1 MRTVRHHLLAAAG
14 LTLAT
19 LALTACNDGTGT
31 TDEGAAKPTASTT
44 ASTTDK
50 PSTEKPATEN
60 PAATPASDTTKSPS
74 QKPSAQKPSTAAPSA
89 DDDDPA
95 AYAFCNGS
103 NTTVTAQPV
112 SRPLNHMLLT
122 VKNTGSKPCNLTYYP
137 VLRFDEMQWAP
148 RPIEASHP
156 QAVVTLNP
164 GESGYAG
171 VLLSAADGSGDGGT
185 TGKKLTVM
193 FQAGT
198 PNSDGGASAT
208 PTLPAKGVYYD
219 STLAPTYWQTTADD
233 ALSY

>member
-31 TDEGAAKPTASTT
+31 TDEGAAKPTASAT

-74 QKPSAQKPSTAAPSA
+74 QKPSAQKPSTADPSA
-89 DDDDPA
+89 DDDPA

>member
-31 TDEGAAKPTASTT
+31 TDEGAAKPTASAT

-50 PSTEKPATEN
+50 PATEK

-74 QKPSAQKPSTAAPSA
+74 QKPSTAAPSPKE
-89 DDDDPA
+89 DDNPA

-103 NTTVTAQPV
+103 NTKTTAQPV

-137 VLRFDEMQWAP
+137 VLRFDGMQWAP

-171 VLLSAADGSGDGGT
+171 VLLSAADGSGAGGT

-198 PNSDGGASAT
+198 PNSDGGASAI

-219 STLAPTYWQTTADD
+219 STLTPTYWQMSADD

>member
-19 LALTACNDGTGT
+19 LALTACNDGTGA
-31 TDEGAAKPTASTT
+31 TDEGAAKPTASE
-44 ASTTDK
+44 SV
-50 PSTEKPATEN
+50 SAT
-60 PAATPASDTTKSPS
+60 PTATPASNTTKSPS
-74 QKPSAQKPSTAAPSA
+74 QSPTKSPTRKPSPTAPAA
-89 DDDDPA
+89 DKDDPA
-95 AYAFCNGS
+95 AYAFCNGA

-137 VLRFDEMQWAP
+137 VLRFDGMQWAP
-148 RPIEASHP
+148 RPVEASHP

-185 TGKKLTVM
+185 TGKRLTVM

-198 PNSDGGASAT
+198 PNSDGGASAI
-208 PTLPAKGVYYD
+208 PALPAKGVYYD
-219 STLAPTYWQTTADD
+219 STLTPTYWQTTADD

>member
-1 MRTVRHHLLAAAG
+1 MRTARHRLLAAAG

-31 TDEGAAKPTASTT
+31 TDEGAAKPTASAT
-44 ASTTDK
+44 ASTTAK
-50 PSTEKPATEN
+50 PSTEKPAAEKPT
-60 PAATPASDTTKSPS
+60 ATPASDTTKSPT
-74 QKPSAQKPSTAAPSA
+74 QKPSTAPAG
-89 DDDDPA
+89 DDSDPV

-103 NTTVTAQPV
+103 NTRTTAQPV

-137 VLRFDEMQWAP
+137 VLRFDGMQWAP
-148 RPIEASHP
+148 RPVEASHP

-198 PNSDGGASAT
+198 PNSDGGASAI

-219 STLAPTYWQTTADD
+219 STLTPTYWQMTADD

>member
-31 TDEGAAKPTASTT
+31 TDEGAAKPTASAT

-50 PSTEKPATEN
+50 PAAEKPTTEK
-60 PAATPASDTTKSPS
+60 PAATPASNNTT
-74 QKPSAQKPSTAAPSA
+74 KPSTAAPSA
-89 DDDDPA
+89 KDSAKDSAKEDNPA

-103 NTTVTAQPV
+103 NTTTTAQPV

-137 VLRFDEMQWAP
+137 VLRFDGMQWAP

-198 PNSDGGASAT
+198 PNSDGGASAI
-208 PTLPAKGVYYD
+208 PALPAKGVYYD

>member
-31 TDEGAAKPTASTT
+31 TDEGAAKPTASAT

-50 PSTEKPATEN
+50 PATQKPT
-60 PAATPASDTTKSPS
+60 ATPASNTTKSPS
-74 QKPSAQKPSTAAPSA
+74 QKPTPAAPTE
-89 DDDDPA
+89 DDNPA
-95 AYAFCNGS
+95 AYAFCNGA
-103 NTTVTAQPV
+103 NTTTTAQPV

-137 VLRFDEMQWAP
+137 VLRFDGMQWAP

-198 PNSDGGASAT
+198 PNSDGGASAI

-219 STLAPTYWQTTADD
+219 STLTPTYWQTTADD